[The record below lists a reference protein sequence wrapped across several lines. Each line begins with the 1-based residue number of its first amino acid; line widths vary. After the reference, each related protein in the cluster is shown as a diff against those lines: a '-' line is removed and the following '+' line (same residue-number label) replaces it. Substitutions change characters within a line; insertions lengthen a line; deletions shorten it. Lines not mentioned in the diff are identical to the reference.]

1 MEQLGLD
8 LGPLSI
14 LYCWQSCLLAVGVS
28 SATHGVKRVMD
39 VLLGGKEVR
48 QKRLIFNRIALPA
61 TPIVLGA
68 LGAVIVPIHPEALTT
83 YISARSM
90 TTFESILTLAAYGG
104 AVGQFA
110 DYFWHRISGITGDVA
125 AKKAAKKAAG
135 GPTDAPEAPVP
146 AAEPAKPPE
155 AP

>member
-28 SATHGVKRVMD
+28 SVTHGVKRILD
-39 VLLGGKEVR
+39 VLVGGKEAR
-48 QKRLIFNRIALPA
+48 QKKLIVNRIVLPA
-61 TPIVLGA
+61 TPILLGA
-68 LGAVIVPIHPEALTT
+68 LGAMVVPIHPDALTA
-83 YISARSM
+83 YITARGLS
-90 TTFESILTLAAYGG
+90 TFESLLCLAAYGG

-135 GPTDAPEAPVP
+135 GPAGAPEAPAP
-146 AAEPAKPPE
+146 AQDPSPAPP